1 MSNGIKIYCPK
12 HYLLDTYNKLVSL
25 FNKENEKKVMYYQVR
40 EIIPSEKHLVMQGK
54 TSEDD
59 CRCEAF
65 ENAEL
70 FLQSVKV
77 YFNKDNTIMNFHLC
91 METIMCLIFIFLHFF
106 ILLYFITFK
115 QPSSQYLEITVLENT
130 KASSGQNIF

>member
-12 HYLLDTYNKLVSL
+12 HYLLHTYNKLVSL

-59 CRCEAF
+59 CSCEAF

-70 FLQSVKV
+70 FLQSVKC
-77 YFNKDNTIMNFHLC
+77 I
-91 METIMCLIFIFLHFF
+91 
-106 ILLYFITFK
+106 
-115 QPSSQYLEITVLENT
+115 ST
-130 KASSGQNIF
+130 KIIIS